1 MLTAYLK
8 LVRFPNL
15 VIIALTQYFLRYALI
30 TNYGIPHALSDFQF
44 SLLVLAT
51 VLIAAGGYAINDY
64 FDVRV
69 DQINR
74 HDEMVVDVHIKRRVA
89 MALHFAFSGAG
100 ILIAVFLAYKVEM
113 LKLAI
118 IQFGCGGLLWFY
130 STHFKKQFLTGNIII
145 GFLTS
150 LTVLIVGIY
159 EIVPALT
166 PEAVN
171 SSRGLF
177 LIITGYSIF
186 AFISTLIREIIKD
199 LEDLKGDRQMGY
211 NTLAISFG
219 ERKARSIAILLSLV
233 MLLLII
239 IISYKLFKDAVPQ
252 LIYIT
257 AAIILPL
264 LYLVYVLSYA
274 NEKQNYSR
282 ASNLMK
288 LLMLTGM
295 FSMLAF
301 QLLEK
306 YV

>member
-1 MLTAYLK
+1 MVGAYLK

-15 VIIALTQYFLRYALI
+15 VIIALTQYFVRYALI
-30 TNYGIPHALSDFQF
+30 TNYGIPHALNDFQF
-44 SLLVLAT
+44 GLLVAAT

-74 HDEMVVDVHIKRRVA
+74 QDDMVVDVVIKRRVA
-89 MALHFAFSGAG
+89 MALHFIFSGVG
-100 ILIAVFLAYKVEM
+100 ILISLFLAYKVGM
-113 LKLAI
+113 IKLAI

-145 GFLTS
+145 GFLTA
-150 LTVLIVGIY
+150 LTVLVVGVY

-166 PEAVN
+166 SETVN
-171 SSRGLF
+171 NSKGLF
-177 LIITGYSIF
+177 LIISGYSVF
-186 AFISTLIREIIKD
+186 AFLSTLIREVIKD

-239 IISYKLFKDAVPQ
+239 IVSYQLFKDAVPQ

-257 AAIILPL
+257 VAIILPL
-264 LYLVYVLSYA
+264 LYLIYVLSYA
-274 NEKQNYSR
+274 NEKKNYSR

-288 LLMLTGM
+288 ILMLTGM

-306 YV
+306 YA